1 MDEANLYQDAI
12 ERIREGNYRFTSK
25 VRGQSSVVLEELVD
39 PDGEAIATLADSE
52 GDQGALAL
60 SIALDVITFET
71 WLFGQIGDVESLDL
85 DRGNHEE
92 TWFNFGAWIGELLRL
107 RHGGHWLIPGDDP
120 KSWRLGFS
128 KIMLE
133 IIPWFFSEQLLR
145 SGPGAVKRLLGEI
158 ERLRLSHE
166 EQAEKNGGQE
176 IDRYTA
182 EHYVRLHTVP
192 LGQWMVMDF
201 DLLERLWNKA
211 PAKELAKELRSA
223 GKKLGE
229 QNAPILTKV
238 LEAVEGVNAAE
249 PIVKQAPD
257 RGLFE
262 AVAQIVGLR
271 RTTQP
276 VAVDILEK
284 MILPALHIGV
294 PDKFPPLDS
303 DDLAQIRKGI
313 ELFALFVDIVPHK
326 FQADDEGFL
335 GSIPQEDLASPY
347 GEKSVDVGKGDW
359 VVVKASRFKEM
370 FIGFDSKRLL
380 ARYMEFVEHVKATPK
395 APHRRDDGRH
405 LAEMVANSLA
415 DLRAC
420 ITAAAKENHSLVFR
434 LLPPP

>member
-1 MDEANLYQDAI
+1 MENSNAYQEAV
-12 ERIREGNYRFTSK
+12 ERIREGNYRFASK

-39 PDGEAIATLADSE
+39 PEGEAIATLADAE

-60 SIALDVITFET
+60 AIALDVITFET
-71 WLFGQIGDVESLDL
+71 WLFGQIGDVEALDL

-107 RHGGHWLIPGDDP
+107 RHGGHWLIPSDDP
-120 KSWRLGFS
+120 KTWRLGFS

-133 IIPWFFSEQLLR
+133 VIPWAFSEQLLR

-158 ERLRLSHE
+158 ERLRLTHDE
-166 EQAEKNGGQE
+166 EVEKNGGTE

-201 DLLERLWNKA
+201 ALLERLWNQA
-211 PAKELAKELRSA
+211 PAKELAKEIRKA

-229 QNAPILTKV
+229 HNAPILAKV

-249 PIVKQAPD
+249 PMVKQAPD

-262 AVAQIVGLR
+262 AIAQIVGLR

-276 VAVDILEK
+276 VAIDILEK
-284 MILPALHIGV
+284 MVLPALHIGI
-294 PDKFPPLDS
+294 PETFPPLDD
-303 DDLAQIRKGI
+303 DDLTSMRKGI
-313 ELFALFVDIVPHK
+313 ELFVLFVDIVPHK
-326 FQADDEGFL
+326 FKADDDGFL

-347 GEKSVDVGKGDW
+347 GETSVDIGKGDW
-359 VVVKASRFKEM
+359 VVVKTSRFKEM
-370 FIGFDSKRLL
+370 FVGFDSKKQL
-380 ARYMEFVEHVKATPK
+380 ARYMEFVEHVKKTPK
-395 APHRRDDGRH
+395 APRRRDDGRH
-405 LAEMVANSLA
+405 LAQMVASSLA

-420 ITAAAKENHSLVFR
+420 VTAASKDNHSLIFR